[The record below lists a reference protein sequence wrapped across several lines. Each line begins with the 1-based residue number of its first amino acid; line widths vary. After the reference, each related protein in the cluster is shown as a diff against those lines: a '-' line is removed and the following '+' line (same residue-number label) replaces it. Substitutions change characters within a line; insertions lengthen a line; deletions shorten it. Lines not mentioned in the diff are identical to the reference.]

1 MLVVV
6 GPLRDHDRAVADA
19 RQPQQCGLDLAD
31 LYPVAAD
38 LDLGIPAAEK
48 RQLALGQPAA
58 IVAAPVQPVALA
70 VRIGH
75 EGSPR
80 ALGIVDVSPTYTDP
94 GEDELTWCAERHRR
108 QVLVDYVH
116 VHIVDRR

>member
-1 MLVVV
+1 MPSTSAHAAASRCSVAVL
-6 GPLRDHDRAVADA
+6 GPSWSWSGASISPASAVKAF
-19 RQPQQCGLDLAD
+19 LSTL
-31 LYPVAAD
+31 PVAAD

-94 GEDELTWCAERHRR
+94 GEDELTWCAERHR
-108 QVLVDYVH
+108 
-116 VHIVDRR
+116 